1 MLAGLR
7 LLTSY
12 GSLQGILPN
21 DGHLKNVSFAKSLEE
36 PELFFI
42 EELELKIW
50 LFNFWLLTNIIQ
62 IIMKLPL
69 TPFLLNIFQ
78 NSSRSTREAAPRSQR
93 ALLDGAEALPNEPKL
108 SGLY

>member
-21 DGHLKNVSFAKSLEE
+21 DGYLKNVSFAKSLEE
-36 PELFFI
+36 LELFFI

-62 IIMKLPL
+62 II
-69 TPFLLNIFQ
+69 T
-78 NSSRSTREAAPRSQR
+78 
-93 ALLDGAEALPNEPKL
+93 KL
-108 SGLY
+108 SLEPFFISICFLKLH